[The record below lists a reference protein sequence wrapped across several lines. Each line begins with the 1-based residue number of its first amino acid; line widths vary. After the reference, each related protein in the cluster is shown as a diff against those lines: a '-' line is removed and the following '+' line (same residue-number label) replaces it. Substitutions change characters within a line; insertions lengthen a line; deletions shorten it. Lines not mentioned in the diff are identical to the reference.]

1 MSNLIDKK
9 KYEEKKNQYILKIKK
24 WLNQTKFNIVV
35 VENSDIILMS
45 YLIIIITL
53 KKLFI
58 NMTKYQFVIKNYFRK
73 FKR

>member
-53 KKLFI
+53 KKLF
-58 NMTKYQFVIKNYFRK
+58 
-73 FKR
+73 

>member
-9 KYEEKKNQYILKIKK
+9 KYEERKNQYILKIKK

-45 YLIIIITL
+45 YLTIIIAL
-53 KKLFI
+53 KKLFQKI
-58 NMTKYQFVIKNYFRK
+58 
-73 FKR
+73 